1 MTEATYVRSHDAG
14 LMARFEALRSA
25 GAQLLRRRRIYSR
38 TLAELSA
45 LTDRELA
52 DLGISRFDIARVAR
66 EAANEF

>member
-1 MTEATYVRSHDAG
+1 MTEATYVRSQDAG
-14 LMARFEALRSA
+14 LVARVEALLVA
-25 GAQLLRRRRIYSR
+25 GAQVLRRRRIYSR
-38 TLAELSA
+38 TQAELSA

>member
-1 MTEATYVRSHDAG
+1 MTEATYVRSQDAG
-14 LMARFEALRSA
+14 LVARVEALLVA

-38 TLAELSA
+38 TQAELSA

>member
-1 MTEATYVRSHDAG
+1 V
-14 LMARFEALRSA
+14 
-25 GAQLLRRRRIYSR
+25 LRRRRIYSR
-38 TLAELSA
+38 TQAELSA